1 MEAFTTQKG
10 LRGSVLISCL
20 KRMQILKEHETYI
33 KSGNETVL
41 GR

>member
-1 MEAFTTQKG
+1 
-10 LRGSVLISCL
+10 
-20 KRMQILKEHETYI
+20 MQILKEQETYI